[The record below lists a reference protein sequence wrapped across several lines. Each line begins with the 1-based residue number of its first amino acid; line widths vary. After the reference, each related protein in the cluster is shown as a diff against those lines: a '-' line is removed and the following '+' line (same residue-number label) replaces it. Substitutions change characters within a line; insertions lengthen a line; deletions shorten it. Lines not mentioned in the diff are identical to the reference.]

1 MAFYMLYHSTS
12 KADKLGSLDELR
24 EQFEEIYKDHEVDIL
39 GFWEVEGDR
48 SQAYYMTR
56 YEDEDDYKAK
66 VEKLKSDERYKRLT
80 EKLEEIRVSAEATR
94 LTPMWVPE

>member
-1 MAFYMLYHSTS
+1 MALYMLYHTR
-12 KADKLGSLDELR
+12 ARDDALGILDELR
-24 EQFEEIYKDHEVDIL
+24 EQFEEIYKEHEVDIL

-56 YEDEDDYKAK
+56 YEDEADYNAK
-66 VEKLKSDERYKRLT
+66 VEGLRNDERYKRLT
-80 EKLEEIRVSAEATR
+80 EKLNEVRVSSEATR

>member
-12 KADKLGSLDELR
+12 KQDELGTLDELR
-24 EQFEEIYKDHEVDIL
+24 KQFQEIYKDHDVDIL

-48 SQAYYMTR
+48 SKVYYMTR
-56 YEDEDDYKAK
+56 YENEDDYKAK
-66 VEKLKSDERYKRLT
+66 VEKLKSDERYQRLT
-80 EKLEEIRVSAEATR
+80 KKLKEVRVSSEATK

>member
-1 MAFYMLYHSTS
+1 M
-12 KADKLGSLDELR
+12 GSLDELR